1 MIPMKPVLMTAVLVG
16 MLVADRAFADP
27 PAGDSKPPASA
38 PKDGEAEKSPSA
50 LEALVKDKGT
60 SKEELEA
67 LAKVLEQA
75 YDKTPP
81 PESVRMLIAI
91 VRGSQLG
98 PGEGWFG
105 PAQARYSWEWLAKLH
120 DVSPTEEITPETF
133 KGKPELFQRLDRNKD
148 GHIAA
153 EDLDWSDR
161 NPYVQQSYMVNRMF
175 RRIDQQGDG
184 RVTREELLA
193 FFEKVSQGKDS
204 FRSEDLRDVL
214 IGGPSGFLPG
224 DAPTPEV
231 LLRGLFRGEVGSLNE
246 GPKVDEPAPDF
257 RLTTQD
263 GTRMIRL
270 SEQFGKK
277 PIVLVFGNF
286 TCGPFRSFYP
296 MVDELCQRYQD
307 EATFLAVYVREAHPS
322 DGWLME
328 SNTKVGVRVAQPQNF
343 AERTSV
349 AQQCFAKL
357 KYSMPLLVDEIHD
370 PVGNAYSGMPARL
383 YVIDRNGKVAY
394 KGGRGPF
401 GFKSGEM
408 EQALLML
415 LLDEAQRAKAP
426 ADKSETNESG
436 DK

>member
-1 MIPMKPVLMTAVLVG
+1 MNRLLRFVACLISMGMT
-16 MLVADRAFADP
+16 MTTTAFADP
-27 PAGDSKPPASA
+27 PKPEPMSSASA
-38 PKDGEAEKSPSA
+38 ANGTERDTSPAA
-50 LEALVKDKGT
+50 LEALVKEKGA
-60 SKEELEA
+60 SPEELEK
-67 LAKVLEQA
+67 LAEELEKS
-75 YDKTPP
+75 YDKTQP

-91 VRGSQLG
+91 ARGSQMG
-98 PGEGWFG
+98 PGSGWFG
-105 PAQARYSWEWLAKLH
+105 PSQSRYSWEWLAKLH
-120 DVSPTEEITPETF
+120 DVPTTESIAPSAF
-133 KGKPELFQRLDRNKD
+133 QGKPEFFSRLDRNKD
-148 GHIAA
+148 GQLAA
-153 EDLDWSDR
+153 DDFDWSDR
-161 NPYVQQSYMVNRMF
+161 NPYVQQSYLVNRLF

-184 RVTREELLA
+184 RVTRDELVA
-193 FFEKVSQGKDS
+193 FFDKVSQGNES
-204 FRSEDLRDVL
+204 FRSEDLRDAL

-231 LLRGLFRGEVGSLNE
+231 LIRGLFRGEVGSLNE

-257 RLTTQD
+257 QLTTQD
-263 GTRMIRL
+263 GSRTIRL
-270 SEQFGKK
+270 SEQFGSK

-307 EATFLAVYVREAHPS
+307 EAIFLAVYVREAHPS

-328 SNTKVGVRVAQPQNF
+328 SNTKVGVKVAQPQNF

-383 YVIDRNGKVAY
+383 YVIDPDGKVAY

-408 EQALLML
+408 EQALLMT
-415 LLDEAQRAKAP
+415 LLDRRQ
-426 ADKSETNESG
+426 
-436 DK
+436 

>member
-1 MIPMKPVLMTAVLVG
+1 MNRLTPALACLMLLGIT
-16 MLVADRAFADP
+16 MTTSAFADP
-27 PAGDSKPPASA
+27 PTTEPKPSASA
-38 PKDGEAEKSPSA
+38 LKGPEADTSPAA
-50 LEALVKDKGT
+50 LAALVKEKG
-60 SKEELEA
+60 SSPEELEA
-67 LAKVLEQA
+67 LANVLEKA
-75 YDKTPP
+75 YDKSQP

-91 VRGSQLG
+91 ARGSQMG
-98 PGEGWFG
+98 PGSGWFG

-120 DVSPTEEITPETF
+120 SVPPSEGIAAEVF
-133 KGKPELFQRLDRNKD
+133 KGKPELFHRLDRNKD
-148 GHIAA
+148 GQIAA
-153 EDLDWSDR
+153 DDLDWSDR
-161 NPYVQQSYMVNRMF
+161 NPFIQQSYMINRMF

-184 RVTREELLA
+184 RVTRDELLT

-204 FRSEDLRDVL
+204 FRSEDLRDAL

-263 GTRMIRL
+263 GSRTIRL
-270 SEQFGKK
+270 SEQFGSK

-307 EATFLAVYVREAHPS
+307 EAIFLAVYVREAHPS

-328 SNTKVGVRVAQPQNF
+328 SNTKVGVKVAQPQSF

-383 YVIDRNGKVAY
+383 YVIDLDGKVAY

-408 EQALLML
+408 EQALLMT
-415 LLDEAQRAKAP
+415 LLDRQMKQTSSSP
-426 ADKSETNESG
+426 KP
-436 DK
+436 

>member
-1 MIPMKPVLMTAVLVG
+1 MTTT
-16 MLVADRAFADP
+16 AFTDP
-27 PAGDSKPPASA
+27 PKTEPKPTASA
-38 PKDGEAEKSPSA
+38 PKGSEIDTSPAALDALVKEKGSSPEA
-50 LEALVKDKGT
+50 LEALANM
-60 SKEELEA
+60 LEN
-67 LAKVLEQA
+67 A
-75 YDKTPP
+75 YEKSQP

-91 VRGSQLG
+91 ARGSQMG
-98 PGEGWFG
+98 PGLGWFG

-120 DVSPTEEITPETF
+120 DVPMSEGISEEAF

-148 GHIAA
+148 GQVAA
-153 EDLDWSDR
+153 DDLDWSDR
-161 NPYVQQSYMVNRMF
+161 NPYVQGSYMISRMF

-184 RVTREELLA
+184 RVTREEMLA
-193 FFEKVSQGKDS
+193 FFEKLSQGKDS
-204 FRSEDLRDVL
+204 FRSEDLRDAL

-246 GPKVDEPAPDF
+246 GPNVGELAPDF
-257 RLTTQD
+257 NLTTQD
-263 GTRMIRL
+263 GIRTIRL
-270 SEQFGKK
+270 SEQFGSK

-296 MVDELCQRYQD
+296 MVDELCQRYRD
-307 EATFLAVYVREAHPS
+307 EAIFLAVYVREAHPS

-328 SNTKVGVRVAQPQNF
+328 SNSKVGVKVAQPQSF

-349 AQQCFAKL
+349 AQQCHAKL

-383 YVIDRNGKVAY
+383 YVIDPDGKVAY

-415 LLDEAQRAKAP
+415 LLDSHVR
-426 ADKSETNESG
+426 DGESATR
-436 DK
+436 KLKE

>member
-1 MIPMKPVLMTAVLVG
+1 
-16 MLVADRAFADP
+16 
-27 PAGDSKPPASA
+27 
-38 PKDGEAEKSPSA
+38 
-50 LEALVKDKGT
+50 
-60 SKEELEA
+60 
-67 LAKVLEQA
+67 LEQA
-75 YDKTPP
+75 YDKTEP

-91 VRGSQLG
+91 ARGSQMG
-98 PGEGWFG
+98 PGAGWFG
-105 PAQARYSWEWLAKLH
+105 PAQNRYSWEWLAKLH
-120 DVSPTEEITPETF
+120 DVPLDEEISAEKF
-133 KGKPELFQRLDRNKD
+133 HGKPELFQRLDRNKD

-153 EDLDWSDR
+153 DDLDWSDR
-161 NPYVQQSYMVNRMF
+161 NPFVQQSYMINRMF
-175 RRIDQQGDG
+175 RRFDQEGDG

-193 FFEKVSQGKDS
+193 FFDRISNGKES
-204 FRSEDLRDVL
+204 FRSEDLRDAL

-263 GTRMIRL
+263 GSRTIRL
-270 SEQFGKK
+270 SEQLGSK

-286 TCGPFRSFYP
+286 TCGPFRSLFP
-296 MVDELCQRYQD
+296 MVDELAQRYQNQ
-307 EATFLAVYVREAHPS
+307 AIFLAVYVREAHPS

-328 SNTKVGVRVAQPQNF
+328 SNTKVGVKVAQPQTF
-343 AERTSV
+343 AERVSV
-349 AQQCFAKL
+349 AQQCNAKL

-383 YVIDRNGKVAY
+383 YVIDPDGKVAY

-415 LLDEAQRAKAP
+415 LLDRQRQAKP
-426 ADKSETNESG
+426 
-436 DK
+436 

>member
-1 MIPMKPVLMTAVLVG
+1 MKRLTLVLACLISIDLTMTA
-16 MLVADRAFADP
+16 AFADP
-27 PAGDSKPPASA
+27 PETEPKPSASA
-38 PKDGEAEKSPSA
+38 PQDSKIDSSPAA
-50 LEALVKDKGT
+50 LEALVKAKG
-60 SKEELEA
+60 SSPKELEA
-67 LAKVLEQA
+67 LADVLEQS
-75 YDKTPP
+75 YDKTQP

-91 VRGSQLG
+91 ARGSLMG
-98 PGEGWFG
+98 PGSGWFG

-120 DVSPTEEITPETF
+120 DVPPTAEISAEAF
-133 KGKPELFQRLDRNKD
+133 QGKPELFQRLDRNKD
-148 GHIAA
+148 GKVTAD
-153 EDLDWSDR
+153 DLDWSDR
-161 NPYVQQSYMVNRMF
+161 NSYVQGSYMIGRMF

-184 RVTREELLA
+184 RVTREEMLA
-193 FFEKVSQGKDS
+193 FFEKLSQGKDS
-204 FRSEDLRDVL
+204 FRSEDLRDAL
-214 IGGPSGFLPG
+214 IGGPSGFSPG

-246 GPKVDEPAPDF
+246 GPNVGEPAPDF

-263 GTRMIRL
+263 GSRTIQL
-270 SEQFGKK
+270 SEQFGSK

-296 MVDELCQRYQD
+296 MVDELCQRYRD

-328 SNTKVGVRVAQPQNF
+328 SNTKVGVKIAQPQSF

-349 AQQCFAKL
+349 AQQCHAKL

-383 YVIDRNGKVAY
+383 YVIDPDGKVAY

-415 LLDEAQRAKAP
+415 LLDRQRQAKP
-426 ADKSETNESG
+426 
-436 DK
+436 